1 VSETF
6 RVEATGETVGEAKW
20 NAIRELELLAPS
32 LDKSAVAFQVLSEG
46 QRGLLGVGYEPARVA
61 AVGSARPP
69 LPRPGGPEESE
80 DAQRLRGLLERVSA
94 ALGVECQIE
103 ISESPD
109 TLTGTCV
116 GEELGVLIGR
126 YGQTLDAL
134 QLLAAAMLRR
144 GGDEPRRE
152 VVVDAAG
159 YRERRRRRLEELALR
174 SAEHVLESGARVAL
188 EPMSAAERK
197 LVHSYL
203 EQHAGIRTASEGV
216 EPNRHI
222 VVEPA

>member
-1 VSETF
+1 MSGRL

-20 NAIRELELLAPS
+20 NALRELELLDP
-32 LDKSAVAFQVLSEG
+32 LVDKSSVAFEVLSEG
-46 QRGLLGVGYEPARVA
+46 QRGLLGVGFEPARVA
-61 AVGSARPP
+61 AVGSARA
-69 LPRPGGPEESE
+69 PRPRADGPEESE
-80 DAQRLRGLLERVSA
+80 EAQRLRALLERVSA
-94 ALGVECQIE
+94 ALGVECRIE

-116 GEELGVLIGR
+116 GDELGLLIGR

-144 GGDEPRRE
+144 GGEPRRE

-174 SAEHVLESGARVAL
+174 SAEHVLESGTRLAL
-188 EPMSAAERK
+188 EPMSSAERK

-203 EQHAGIRTASEGV
+203 EHHAGIRTASEGV